1 MTQKRASDDW
11 RYLRVAFAVV
21 AVLLLAELAGWIVY
35 RSVHD
40 DPTALELTERCLRRE
55 KLLAT
60 ESIAGDPI
68 ATTARGGAL
77 VTRVADDGVQVVIA
91 SSDEEAARR
100 SRPPIGR
107 TGRRIDLRLDVR
119 GRVVYVWEAVR
130 APVARRSARRCTTA
144 GTE

>member
-21 AVLLLAELAGWIVY
+21 AVLLLAQLAGWIVH
-35 RSVHD
+35 RSVRD

-55 KLLAT
+55 KLLAI
-60 ESIAGDPI
+60 ESIAGDPV

-77 VTRVADDGVQVVIA
+77 ATRVAGNGVHLAIA
-91 SSDEEAARR
+91 RSDEEAARLADTYL
-100 SRPPIGR
+100 R
-107 TGRRIDLRLDVR
+107 TEGRRIDLRLDVR

-130 APVARRSARRCTTA
+130 APHS
-144 GTE
+144 TERQTMYDCWYQ